1 MQCLHAE
8 AHIESSYLKG
18 SASIA
23 DAVYMLCKLRNLHLV
38 CLQESVHGLREQ
50 VRLLRS
56 QRQRDV
62 VLAHLP
68 TLRLEAQQQS
78 KSKGP
83 AKCTALDVLQR
94 LQLEPSQTPKVTIHL
109 FSMLL
114 CLQYPGL
121 MVQTSTAEDS
131 LVMQYLLES

>member
-1 MQCLHAE
+1 M
-8 AHIESSYLKG
+8 Y
-18 SASIA
+18 
-23 DAVYMLCKLRNLHLV
+23 
-38 CLQESVHGLREQ
+38 GLREQ

-68 TLRLEAQQQS
+68 TLRLEAQQQT

-94 LQLEPSQTPKVTIHL
+94 LQLEPSQTPKVTVRL
-109 FSMLL
+109 LSMLL
-114 CLQYPGL
+114 VFNTQDYA
-121 MVQTSTAEDS
+121 QTGPAEDA
-131 LVMQYLLES
+131 LGHANIY